1 MHISIGLLYLSTLI
15 HVASA
20 LFAGRFC
27 PLACDLT
34 LNYATFNDTDAWLSK
49 KVRSCRSELR
59 ITSLYLCFAEY
70 CADDGETEKWIEDQS
85 PWCDE
90 HAGVTLP
97 PYHDVVDRW
106 TSDERAGLRKLEAE
120 VALSYPVLNE
130 VVVPEEHFFNR
141 AFTTLVLL
149 SLNIGFLYIA
159 VLIRVGRSLSSI

>member
-1 MHISIGLLYLSTLI
+1 MRISIGLTYLSTLL

-34 LNYATFNDTDAWLSK
+34 LSYATFNDTDAWLSK

-70 CADDGETEKWIEDQS
+70 CADDGEREKWIEDQS

-90 HAGVTLP
+90 YAGVTLP

-106 TSDERAGLRKLEAE
+106 TSLDITRLRRLEAE
-120 VALSYPVLNE
+120 VALSFPVLDE
-130 VVVPEEHFFNR
+130 VVVSEEQFFNR

-149 SLNIGFLYIA
+149 SLNNEFLQIA
-159 VLIRVGRSLSSI
+159 VLMRVGRSLSSI